1 MQTMSNPNTAIDA
14 LRVHLYI
21 ATILTVAGCL
31 LLVGGFLVDP
41 KGEIH
46 SSVLVAFGEI
56 MTFVAALLGINYT
69 YKVRELR
76 GK

>member
-1 MQTMSNPNTAIDA
+1 MENRDNKELEM
-14 LRVHLYI
+14 LRTHLRI
-21 ATILTVAGCL
+21 ATILTICGCL
-31 LLVGGFLVDP
+31 LLVGGFVVDP
-41 KGEIH
+41 TGEIH

-69 YKVRELR
+69 YKVREWKN